1 MNFITLSGILKNKK
15 YNNMGAI
22 IRKIFTWLILPVGI
36 IVITYFLVQGIMEPV
51 KFNEEMDSRKA
62 VAVQR
67 LKDIRDIQIIYK
79 NVNGKYVSTIDSLK
93 NFYLNGKIKINMQ
106 VGSKDDSLAMV
117 NTEKIKK
124 QYRNLKGE
132 ALNQKLYELYQN
144 GEKNLVF
151 AVKSEV
157 AVKDSL
163 FKGRTDFNV
172 DSLGFIPFSGEPVQ
186 MAAVTNSVQGV
197 QVPLFEAKM
206 PYEALLNGMNK
217 QLLVNLKA
225 KNEKES
231 KYHGLMVGSI
241 DAPNNNAGN
250 WE

>member
-1 MNFITLSGILKNKK
+1 
-15 YNNMGAI
+15 MGAI
-22 IRKIFTWLILPVGI
+22 IRKIFTWLILPAGI
-36 IVITYFLVQGIMEPV
+36 VVITYFLVQGIMEPV

-67 LKDIRDIQIIYK
+67 LKDIRDIQVIYK
-79 NVNGKYVSTIDSLK
+79 NVNGKYVSTVDSLK
-93 NFYLNGKIKINMQ
+93 NFYLTGKIKINMQ

-117 NTEKIKK
+117 NTERVKK

-151 AVKSEV
+151 SVKSEV

-163 FKGRTDFNV
+163 FKSRTDFNI
-172 DSLGFIPFSGEPVQ
+172 DSLGFIPFSGKPIE

-206 PYEALLNGMNK
+206 SYDILLNGMNK

-225 KNEKES
+225 KNEKEC

>member
-117 NTEKIKK
+117 NTEKVKK

-157 AVKDSL
+157 AVKDSSS
-163 FKGRTDFNV
+163 KD
-172 DSLGFIPFSGEPVQ
+172 VQ
-186 MAAVTNSVQGV
+186 ISM
-197 QVPLFEAKM
+197 LI
-206 PYEALLNGMNK
+206 
-217 QLLVNLKA
+217 LLVLFHSL
-225 KNEKES
+225 ES
-231 KYHGLMVGSI
+231 QYRWLL
-241 DAPNNNAGN
+241 
-250 WE
+250 